1 MNRTHPI
8 EAAVA
13 WVLAF
18 LWLAPLG
25 YAFWSAF
32 HPAAYATSFSL
43 TAPWTLE
50 NFARAW
56 NQAPF
61 GRYYL
66 NTILLVLMVLAGQ
79 LVLSTLAAYAFARFR
94 FRGGG
99 IAFALVLLQLMIM
112 PDVLIVENYR
122 AISALGLLDTIPAI
136 ALPYL

>member
-1 MNRTHPI
+1 MRGRTHPV
-8 EAAVA
+8 EAVAA
-13 WVLAF
+13 WVLA
-18 LWLAPLG
+18 LIWLAPLA

-43 TAPWTLE
+43 SAPWTLE
-50 NFARAW
+50 NFVRAW

-66 NTILLVLMVLAGQ
+66 NTVMLVSMVLAGQ
-79 LVLSTLAAYAFARFR
+79 LVLATLAAYAFARFS
-94 FRGGG
+94 FRGSS

-122 AISALGLLDTIPAI
+122 AISTLGMLDTIP
-136 ALPYL
+136 